1 MQVRTPPHIDSDVFC
16 VSAGERRRQTAFV
29 VPVIHIAKTTRW
41 SPSSAQQRCTL
52 VRSNCHR
59 RQHIDRR
66 RRSPRRHPALL
77 LSLPSHGLPAV
88 NSLFTAVA
96 FILGIVSA
104 HVTFPLPTALA
115 LEVASAAEDAV
126 ANWVLWNEAIDTIVA
141 AYYDPTGGMHSLT
154 REQIRRYQ
162 RAPPPGFSLATRART
177 YDAIRALV
185 SELGDEYSR
194 FLSPAEYDA
203 ELHPLRQ
210 ARRLSGIGILL
221 ESPLERLGTHR
232 VMAPIPESPAEVAG
246 VNPGD
251 ELVQID
257 EWNLEDTERIPITTD
272 EALAL
277 LRGPPGTHVRIAVR
291 RPRPFGTITTAA
303 VAGRPAGASITA
315 TETVRWELTRR
326 PLRVLPAVY
335 TVLHPVGDRPP
346 VGYVRVHAFNDAA
359 TQTLA
364 EALREFAAAG
374 VQHAVLDLRNCLGGV
389 FQEAMVMASFF
400 FADGQVKL
408 VSTVDAQ
415 GNERV
420 HRVQDQWDGW
430 PEWTLQPPP
439 QQQQH
444 RRCLPYAGR
453 LAVLVNRGSASSS
466 EVLAVALHDNQR
478 ARLIGTW
485 TFGKGRVQ
493 RYFPL
498 QDSSALVLTIGEY
511 LSPQRNHIRA
521 GQGVP
526 ADEFCAA
533 APTPFRT
540 LREWDGRAEVLD
552 ACLQRALQRLREGS
566 T

>member
-1 MQVRTPPHIDSDVFC
+1 MQVRAPPHIDFDVFC
-16 VSAGERRRQTAFV
+16 GSAGERRRQMAFV
-29 VPVIHIAKTTRW
+29 VPGIHTGKPTRR
-41 SPSSAQQRCTL
+41 SPSSAPQCCTL

-59 RQHIDRR
+59 RQHIGRR
-66 RRSPRRHPALL
+66 RGSPLQHPPLL
-77 LSLPSHGLPAV
+77 LSLPSHGLMAV
-88 NSLFTAVA
+88 NSLLTAVA
-96 FILGIVSA
+96 LIFGIASA
-104 HVTFPLPTALA
+104 HVTFPLSTALA
-115 LEVASAAEDAV
+115 VEVVSPAEDAV
-126 ANWVLWNEAIDTIVA
+126 ANWALWNEAIDTIVT

-210 ARRLSGIGILL
+210 ARRLSGIGILF
-221 ESPLERLGTHR
+221 ESPLQRLGTHR
-232 VMAPIPESPAEVAG
+232 VMAPIPESPAEAAG

-291 RPRPFGTITTAA
+291 RPRPFGIITTAA
-303 VAGRPAGASITA
+303 VAGQPASASNTA

-335 TVLHPVGDRPP
+335 TVLHSVGDRPP

-364 EALREFAAAG
+364 EALREFAAVG

-408 VSTVDAQ
+408 VSTLDAQ

-430 PEWTLQPPP
+430 PEWALQP
-439 QQQQH
+439 QQ
-444 RRCLPYAGR
+444 RRRSLPYAGR

-540 LREWDGRAEVLD
+540 LREWDGKAEVLD
-552 ACLQRALQRLREGS
+552 SCLQRALQRLCEGS